1 MRPPRPGP
9 EAAGIAQLP
18 FARAVRGPSTV
29 WNSARKATSGGGSV
43 PLLIDDYREGLD
55 CIRSDPA
62 YHCDHEPASISPR
75 PCGQRRGPCE
85 AIAGDGGS
93 ARNVILEESEVRSV
107 IAAAYRQSD
116 ELGLYVELMAVTGA
130 RPSQL
135 ERLRGEDVQLS
146 GKPRV
151 MMPASRKGRGGKAIA
166 PRPSIRAAITESLAR
181 KLKGRTGPLL
191 LQPDGSPWTTCVRG
205 TRFADAVDD
214 AGLDPSEVTLYAL
227 RHTSIVR
234 QLKANVPIRVVAAL
248 HDTSVAMI
256 EKNYSKYITDHVD
269 DLARQTLL
277 ETAEIIPFPSEG
289 KSS

>member
-1 MRPPRPGP
+1 M
-9 EAAGIAQLP
+9 
-18 FARAVRGPSTV
+18 
-29 WNSARKATSGGGSV
+29 
-43 PLLIDDYREGLD
+43 
-55 CIRSDPA
+55 
-62 YHCDHEPASISPR
+62 
-75 PCGQRRGPCE
+75 
-85 AIAGDGGS
+85 
-93 ARNVILEESEVRSV
+93 RSV

-214 AGLDPSEVTLYAL
+214 AGLDPSKVTLYAM

-269 DLARQTLL
+269 DLARPTLL